1 MTQEIDI
8 EKMIAVGG
16 ISKKSPY
23 VMQMLSDLSGR
34 EIHILDSD
42 QTCAQGAA
50 MYAAVGAGIY
60 ETLEVAAEHMAAKCI
75 KIYKPDSEKK
85 DWYKKHYQE
94 YLKLAEPVPLTVRV
108 KSFCSGSLLLAKVTT
123 RSAN

>member
-1 MTQEIDI
+1 MDVPYLYRSLVFGAVCGLYRLIEGFEKQEIDI
-8 EKMIAVGG
+8 EKVIAVGG

-23 VMQMLSDLSGR
+23 VM
-34 EIHILDSD
+34 
-42 QTCAQGAA
+42 
-50 MYAAVGAGIY
+50 YAVVGAGIY

-94 YLKLAEPVPLTVRV
+94 YLKLAEAVNKL
-108 KSFCSGSLLLAKVTT
+108 S
-123 RSAN
+123 

>member
-23 VMQMLSDLSGR
+23 VMQILSDLSGR

-42 QTCAQGAA
+42 QTCAQGAT

-94 YLKLAEPVPLTVRV
+94 YLKLAEAVNKL
-108 KSFCSGSLLLAKVTT
+108 S
-123 RSAN
+123 

>member
-1 MTQEIDI
+1 
-8 EKMIAVGG
+8 
-16 ISKKSPY
+16 
-23 VMQMLSDLSGR
+23 
-34 EIHILDSD
+34 
-42 QTCAQGAA
+42 

-94 YLKLAEPVPLTVRV
+94 YLELAEAVNKL
-108 KSFCSGSLLLAKVTT
+108 S
-123 RSAN
+123 

>member
-1 MTQEIDI
+1 MLPYMGDVFRGDAAF
-8 EKMIAVGG
+8 EKRVAHLITSCHVRETDSEERSAVIG
-16 ISKKSPY
+16 K
-23 VMQMLSDLSGR
+23 MD
-34 EIHILDSD
+34 
-42 QTCAQGAA
+42 A

-94 YLKLAEPVPLTVRV
+94 YLKLAEAVNKL
-108 KSFCSGSLLLAKVTT
+108 S
-123 RSAN
+123 